1 MLSVNKLNREELEFL
16 ASIFEFDNIRKYF
29 QKYPREYQK
38 LTHLRAKTLTVD
50 QINALIQKNMSS
62 DFIFNFMQGNA
73 EGYIKQLDDSISKL
87 EKEVEDRNKATIIAL
102 AESPFRENLSVYYK
116 LIEKNIDDDSIK
128 LLSTIVNSPELVK
141 MLSSE
146 KSDKNLS
153 EQIEQLTKQLN
164 EKDTLIESV
173 NESLLRV
180 QKEEEQKVEDLRKQ
194 LADAQTTIASLQ
206 SELNTIKAADIIPEE
221 EIEDGYAYH
230 SVCEVF
236 TDYNGKIWLKRLADI
251 EKNTLIP
258 FECDEFKPRLFGNRN
273 KLYHKNGP
281 EASGTIGIWAWNASE
296 NWNDPATDY
305 IVTSFCYNILP
316 IQVVEIVG
324 IKNTNDIL
332 KSLQAGIKINI
343 STTSVIFAIKS
354 SDSEYI
360 GFLCSNK
367 NLTVN
372 NGVLKLNEECYSL
385 DEYTFN
391 EEDTIELSGKTYYK
405 YLKIKGLPKTIKLYD
420 PIKIVTDII
429 LKRASWNAIKQ
440 KGVSKNTWKIC
451 RDYIYELPQEDLY
464 TEICDACKCTES
476 EAKQYVASLVE
487 NAETYINNDNVE
499 NDIIANIIPKHP
511 EIVQK
516 CKGLIYQDWEKEN
529 EERIAEANNEL
540 ESIKS
545 DVENKNAEL
554 ENVKKEHTR
563 LATELSVI
571 SNTISEKEKLASD
584 VDERIKQKIEDAKKN
599 AADFISQMAFVS
611 PVSSMPDNTKKC
623 CYKTGL
629 AIDTEDIEEYDD
641 VNTLHSLISE
651 ELRNA
656 GVSSKYRDSLA
667 AYMYSA
673 YLTHTPLL
681 LAGPCGKSIAN
692 AFSSALNAR
701 LAGVLNCSNPFDSEA
716 IKEVI
721 NSKDNV
727 VVIENPFSSE
737 WIYTVLDIISTPDK
751 FIILV
756 TPFTEDLSIE
766 PSGLLNYV
774 LPIFTELF
782 VDSEPTNAFIGSKAS
797 DGYIPPVGK
806 SGSNR
811 LYNRILSQM
820 RISMLSVKRINAVV
834 EQATSIYEINEGTDL
849 LYILLPCAY
858 VTGNSNKLMEMIH
871 NKNNPLSEAS
881 PDYIKIV
888 EHYLGEYDE

>member
-1 MLSVNKLNREELEFL
+1 MLSVSELNKEEIGFIINIIGVE
-16 ASIFEFDNIRKYF
+16 DIRKFF
-29 QKYPREYQK
+29 QDRPRLLQQ
-38 LTHLRAKTLTVD
+38 LSPFRAKSLTAE
-50 QINALIQKNMSS
+50 QMTSLIYKNISS
-62 DFIFNFMQGNA
+62 DIIFNYIQG
-73 EGYIKQLDDSISKL
+73 EVERYIKHLDDSISKL

-180 QKEEEQKVEDLRKQ
+180 QNEEEQKVEDIRKQ

-206 SELNTIKAADIIPEE
+206 SELNTFKAADIIPEE
-221 EIEDGYAYH
+221 EIDDGYAYH
-230 SVCEVF
+230 SMC
-236 TDYNGKIWLKRLADI
+236 KIYEFNSKLWMTRLADVS
-251 EKNTLIP
+251 KNELIP
-258 FECDEFKPRLFGNRN
+258 FLVDISKPPMFGNNTR
-273 KLYHKNGP
+273 LRCTTGP
-281 EASGTIGIWAWNASE
+281 TNIGHIGIWAWNFEE
-296 NWNDPATDY
+296 NYKRPDEDYTHDMYCEKYIPIEIIDLSRKTTIDTIAEYLRNGISIIPSTDK
-305 IVTSFCYNILP
+305 VLFFFFLSDEQFRGLLCSHKNYNI
-316 IQVVEIVG
+316 E
-324 IKNTNDIL
+324 
-332 KSLQAGIKINI
+332 
-343 STTSVIFAIKS
+343 
-354 SDSEYI
+354 
-360 GFLCSNK
+360 
-367 NLTVN
+367 
-372 NGVLKLNEECYSL
+372 NGLLKLKEECYFL
-385 DEYTFN
+385 DDYLFD
-391 EEDTIELSGKTYYK
+391 EEDIIELDGKKYYR

-420 PIKIVTDII
+420 PIKIVTDIV

-440 KGVSKNTWKIC
+440 KGVSKNTWKTC
-451 RDYIYELPQEDLY
+451 RDYISELPQEDLY
-464 TEICDACKCTES
+464 TEICNACKCTKS
-476 EAKQYVASLVE
+476 EAEEYVASLIE

-529 EERIAEANNEL
+529 EERITDANNAL
-540 ESIKS
+540 NSIKS
-545 DVENKNAEL
+545 DFDNKNAEL
-554 ENVKKEHTR
+554 ENVKREHAR
-563 LATELSVI
+563 LVAELSAI
-571 SNTISEKEKLASD
+571 SNNISEKEKLASD
-584 VDERIKQKIEDAKKN
+584 VDERIKQKIDDAKKN
-599 AADFISQMAFVS
+599 AADFISQMAFITPTS
-611 PVSSMPDNTKKC
+611 AMNGNTIKS

-651 ELRNA
+651 ELQNA

-716 IKEVI
+716 LKEVI
-721 NSKDNV
+721 NSNDNV
-727 VVIENPFSSE
+727 VIIENPFSSE

-766 PSGLLNYV
+766 PRGLLNYV

-797 DGYIPPVGK
+797 EGYIPPVGK
-806 SGSNR
+806 NGSNR

-820 RISMLSVKRINAVV
+820 RMSLLSVKRINAVV
-834 EQATSIYEINEGTDL
+834 EQTASIYEVNEGTDL
-849 LYILLPCAY
+849 LFILLPCAY
-858 VTGNSNKLMEMIH
+858 VTENNNKLMEMIH
-871 NKNNPLSEAS
+871 NKNNPLSKAS